1 MDRIEVFQ
9 ILGIEDTK
17 DLQAIKNAY
26 RTKLATTNPE
36 DDPEGFKRLRAAY
49 EEADRLAKQPDS
61 QELEETIHDTTP
73 SGLWVEKAAEIYGNI
88 NSRQDVSKWEELF
101 KEDCFLSLEEE
112 ENCRLKLLRFLM
124 EHFRLP
130 SDVWKLFDKKLDI
143 VQRAAALREH
153 FPADFVRY
161 IVNKCE
167 RGEDVD
173 FSQFQGPE
181 DGDYDLFFQYYDR
194 SFQAFQEGNT
204 EKAMEN
210 IQSADAL
217 FIYHPVLEICRA
229 ELFMR
234 QDKPLEALKLLE
246 SLHDRYPKDVMIG
259 YNTAENMWKQGEKDP
274 ALRDKAAEIYRE
286 LKVDNDN
293 HYMANLRLAEWY
305 CDKGQHREAKKCAE
319 KVLSARSDPSFME
332 LLVRINSKIEQELE
346 AEYCDSGSWE
356 PALELCWCYLQDGK
370 VSKGIRLALKLERQ
384 IPPEKLA
391 EYNGLLAK
399 LYVEGAEFETS
410 IAMTRYWEEELEK
423 KLAAGEAQEDA
434 EKDRDR
440 IKQAHLIRMQCHHNM
455 GFCADSRHRFNDAVL
470 EGESVLEGNI
480 KDVGIL
486 LELAQIRIERMEYDL
501 CMELVDKLLTDY
513 QVYAAHATALE
524 AYSRQR
530 DAGGVVNH
538 GRLCIQYF
546 PDFIKPY
553 EYLAKVYLDLN
564 RPEDFQK
571 VLEDAEK
578 NKITS
583 VILDAYQYQMKHRGE
598 PVLTTE
604 ELNDKLKSFRKE
616 YLARV
621 EKGHLEY
628 YTSGLPVLTEL
639 LYRFPDS
646 YMLVERGVFHK
657 AACHYEEAKE
667 DYEKALSLSPAN
679 PYALNGLSQVYK
691 YLGDYDKALMCIK
704 KAILYIDSEMPP
716 TIYTDMAELYSML
729 GDYEMALAACRQFEA
744 KADPKSQGVWFQNQ
758 LAECYRNLG
767 RTEEA
772 CSVYQRYQARL
783 PYDSLREQA
792 DTLGR
797 LGKRDQAI
805 QVLSRWK
812 AQLDSAYGSKFLRGL
827 SMMGYRLGL
836 HSKSEL
842 GHDYFRYHNMTGWV
856 ELMTG
861 TAQGSLFH
869 FQESLK
875 YYDVVKKER
884 SSIGLLSDSVFAFAV
899 LGNEKLGIRWAKV
912 LQKLLETA
920 KTDVERYYKQ
930 EKILLMYELLV
941 AYFLESNVR
950 VRELLDREDSC
961 RICWFCSSPVC
972 REIEGVRV
980 LFLLKEGK
988 REEAKERLMNNLK
1001 LQPVNEYML
1010 SIRHLCFGDKL

>member
-17 DLQAIKNAY
+17 DVQAIKNAY
-26 RTKLATTNPE
+26 RTKLATANPE

-61 QELEETIHDTTP
+61 KEIEETICDTTP

-88 NSRQDVSKWEELF
+88 NLRQDVSKWEELF

-130 SDVWKLFDKKLDI
+130 SDVWKLLDKKMDI

-181 DGDYDLFFQYYDR
+181 DGDYDLFFQFYDR

-217 FIYHPVLEICRA
+217 SIYHPVLEICRA

-246 SLHDRYPKDVMIG
+246 SLYDRYPKDVMIG

-274 ALRDKAAEIYRE
+274 ALRDRAAEIYRE

-305 CDKGQHREAKKCAE
+305 YDKGQHHEAKKCAE
-319 KVLSARSDPSFME
+319 KVLSARNDPSFME
-332 LLVRINSKIEQELE
+332 LLVKINHKIEQELE

-370 VSKGIRLALKLERQ
+370 VFKGIRLALKLERQ

-423 KLAAGEAQEDA
+423 KLAAGEVEEDA

-455 GFCADSRHRFNDAVL
+455 GFCADSMHRFNDAIL

-583 VILDAYQYQMKHRGE
+583 VILDAYRYQMKHRGE

-604 ELNDKLKSFRKE
+604 ELNDRLKNFRKE

-628 YTSGLPVLTEL
+628 YTSGLPILTEL

-667 DYEKALSLSPAN
+667 DYEKALSLSPSN

-691 YLGDYDKALMCIK
+691 YMGDYDKALMCIK
-704 KAILYIDSEMPP
+704 KAILYIDSEMTP

-729 GDYEMALAACRQFEA
+729 GDYEMALAACRQYES

-767 RTEEA
+767 RAEEA
-772 CSVYQRYQARL
+772 CSVYQRYQPRQ
-783 PYDSLREQA
+783 PYDSFREQA

-805 QVLSRWK
+805 QVLSRWR
-812 AQLDSAYGSKFLRGL
+812 AQLDSAYGSRFLRNL
-827 SMMGYRLGL
+827 SMLGYRWGL
-836 HSKSEL
+836 NSKSDL
-842 GHDYFRYHNMTGWV
+842 VRDYFRYHNMTGWV

-875 YYDVVKKER
+875 YYNVVNKEIA
-884 SSIGLLSDSVFAFAV
+884 SIALLSDSVFAFAV
-899 LGNEKLGIRWAKV
+899 LGNEKLGIRWAKE
-912 LQKLLETA
+912 LQKKLEVA
-920 KTDVERYYKQ
+920 KTDVEHYYKQ
-930 EKILLMYELLV
+930 EKILLMYKLLI
-941 AYFLESNVR
+941 AYFLESNAR
-950 VRELLDREDSC
+950 VRELLDREDGC

-980 LFLLKEGK
+980 LFMLREGR
-988 REEAKERLMNNLK
+988 REEARERLMNNLK

-1010 SIRHLCFGDKL
+1010 AIRHLCFGDKL

>member
-1 MDRIEVFQ
+1 MDKIEVFQ

-17 DLQAIKNAY
+17 DAQAIKNAY
-26 RTKLATTNPE
+26 RAKLATTNPE

-49 EEADRLAKQPDS
+49 EEADRLAKQPDDS
-61 QELEETIHDTTP
+61 ESDKTMRDTTP

-88 NSRQDVSKWEELF
+88 SLRQDVSCWEELF
-101 KEDCFLSLEEE
+101 KDDCFLSLEEE
-112 ENCRLKLLRFLM
+112 ENCRLKLLRFMM

-130 SDVWKLFDKKLDI
+130 SDVWKLLDKKLDI

-173 FSQFQGPE
+173 FSQFKGPE

-217 FIYHPVLEICRA
+217 FIYHPVMEICRA

-234 QDKPLEALKLLE
+234 QDKPSEALKLLE
-246 SLHDRYPKDVMIG
+246 SLYDRYPKDVMIS

-274 ALRDKAAEIYRE
+274 VLRDRAAEIYRE

-319 KVLSARSDPSFME
+319 KVLSARSDPAFME
-332 LLVRINSKIEQELE
+332 LLVKINKQIEQELE

-410 IAMTRYWEEELEK
+410 IAMTGYWEEELEK
-423 KLAAGEAQEDA
+423 KLASGEPEEDA

-455 GFCADSRHRFNDAVL
+455 GFCADSRHRFNDAIS

-486 LELAQIRIERMEYDL
+486 LELAQIHIERMEYDQ
-501 CMELVDKLLTDY
+501 CMELVDKMLSEY
-513 QVYAAHATALE
+513 QVFAAHATALE

-546 PDFIKPY
+546 PDFVKPY

-564 RPEDFQK
+564 RTEDFQK

-583 VILDAYQYQMKHRGE
+583 VILDAYKYQMNHRGE
-598 PVLTTE
+598 PVLTTQ

-616 YLARV
+616 YLAPV
-621 EKGHLEY
+621 EKGQLEY
-628 YTSGLPVLTEL
+628 YASGLAVLTEL

-667 DYEKALSLSPAN
+667 DYEKALALSPAN

-691 YLGDYDKALMCIK
+691 FLGDYEKALVCIK
-704 KAILYIDSEMPP
+704 KAILYIDSEMTPK
-716 TIYTDMAELYSML
+716 IYSDMADIYSLL
-729 GDYEMALAACRQFEA
+729 GDYEMALAACRQYEA
-744 KADPKSQGVWFQNQ
+744 KADPKSQGVWFLNQ
-758 LAECYRNLG
+758 MAECYRNLG
-767 RTEEA
+767 RAEEA
-772 CSVYQRYQARL
+772 CSVYQRYQASL

-805 QVLSRWK
+805 HVLGRWK
-812 AQLDSAYGSKFLRGL
+812 AQLDSVYGSRFIRGL
-827 SMMGYRLGL
+827 SIIRYRWGL
-836 HSKSEL
+836 YSKSAF
-842 GHDYFRYHNMTGWV
+842 GHDYYRYHNMTGWV

-861 TAQGSLFH
+861 TTQGGLFH

-875 YYDVVKKER
+875 YYVVVKNEK

-912 LQKLLETA
+912 LQKRLEAA

-930 EKILLMYELLV
+930 EKSLLMYELMA
-941 AYFLESNVR
+941 AYFLESDAR
-950 VRELLDREDSC
+950 ARELLDREENC
-961 RICWFCSSPVC
+961 NICWFCSSPVC

-980 LFLLKEGK
+980 LFLLKEGR

-1010 SIRHLCFGDKL
+1010 AIRHLRFEDKL